1 MLSLI
6 AKDFKLLFQGSSKN
20 KLSKVLGLIFTIAV
34 GVIFIVIEVYLF
46 NAIFKN
52 LKKINQATDAYFSL
66 FLFIIS
72 ALLTVFAI
80 FTAKK
85 LFFNEEDNVKL
96 QALPIDESKII
107 FSKLFFLFI
116 TMYFMNLVF
125 NMPLFITYGLIYK
138 KMIIFYFTAVFY
150 PAFLF
155 FFQAG
160 VALLLVYPFKLLL
173 DFFKKHIV
181 IQFISV
187 VVIAFGLTYLY
198 SRALNI
204 FINLVAN
211 NNIDSLFTT
220 KSINAITSLA
230 KFMIPI
236 NFLEDAFV
244 NNNSRAIFPSIAI
257 SIGAFII
264 GLSVAIFFYNRFL
277 HNVFSD
283 QKKKEKEERV
293 LKTESLTK
301 ALIRKE
307 LVLLFRNSNFIF
319 SFTGLLMVE
328 PFLAYLIIKAL
339 NTIFTSGA
347 LSYYLIAVPNI
358 ISFLDVMLMMLISA
372 IIFQGAN
379 NYISNENKNVR
390 LMKSIPVSYS
400 RQLTIKVAIPLI
412 LSISFLLISYVVL
425 GLSRTI
431 PWATFGFGLLMN
443 IIFITTLSI
452 VSLFEELNI
461 KRNQEKNA
469 LLSSIYTYVVPFAYF
484 VIAILLCYYK
494 INYNIIFGIGIGVVL
509 ISLLPYVI
517 KFKSRISDKFLSLE
531 VSN

>member
-20 KLSKVLGLIFTIAV
+20 KMSQVLSFIFTIAV

-46 NAIFKN
+46 NAIFSN

-72 ALLTVFAI
+72 SLLTVFAL

-85 LFFNEEDNVKL
+85 LFFNEEDNAKL
-96 QALPIDESKII
+96 QALPIDETKII
-107 FSKLFFLFI
+107 LSKVFFLFF

-125 NMPLFITYGLIYK
+125 NFPLFITYGLIYR
-138 KMIIFYFTAVFY
+138 KMIIFYFTSLFY
-150 PAFLF
+150 PALLF

-173 DFFKKHIV
+173 DYFKKHIV

-211 NNIDSLFTT
+211 NSIDSLFTT
-220 KSINAITSLA
+220 KSIASISKLA
-230 KFMIPI
+230 KYMIPI

-244 NNNSRAIFPSIAI
+244 NKNGSAIFPSVAI
-257 SIGAFII
+257 SFGVFIV
-264 GLSVAIFFYNRFL
+264 GLAVAIYFYNRFL
-277 HNVFSD
+277 QNVFSD
-283 QKKKEKEERV
+283 QKIKDKEIRT
-293 LKTESLTK
+293 LKTESITK
-301 ALIRKE
+301 TLIKKE
-307 LVLLFRNSNFIF
+307 FILLFRNSNFIF

-328 PFLAYLIIKAL
+328 PLLAYLIIKAL

-390 LMKSIPVSYS
+390 LMKSIPVSYAK
-400 RQLTIKVAIPLI
+400 QLTIKVSIPLI
-412 LSISFLLISYVVL
+412 LSISFLLISYVIL
-425 GLSRTI
+425 GLTKTM
-431 PWATFGFGLLMN
+431 PWITFAYGIALN
-443 IIFITTLSI
+443 IIFITTLAI

-461 KRNQEKNA
+461 KRNQQKNA
-469 LLSSIYTYVVPFAYF
+469 LLSSIYTYLVPFAYF
-484 VIAILLCYYK
+484 VVSLVLCYYK
-494 INYNIIFGIGIGVVL
+494 VNYNLVFGIGLIVVVL
-509 ISLLPYVI
+509 SLLPYVI
-517 KFKSRISDKFLSLE
+517 RFKTRISKKFLSLE

>member
-20 KLSKVLGLIFTIAV
+20 KMSKILGLLFTIAV

-52 LKKINQATDAYFSL
+52 LKKINQATDAYFTL

-72 ALLTVFAI
+72 TLLTVFAL

-85 LFFNEEDNVKL
+85 LFFNEEDNPKL
-96 QALPIDESKII
+96 QALPVEESKIM
-107 FSKLFFLFI
+107 FSKLFFMFI

-138 KMIIFYFTAVFY
+138 KMVIFYFTAVFY
-150 PAFLF
+150 PVLLF

-160 VALLLVYPFKLLL
+160 IALILVYPFKLLL
-173 DFFKKHIV
+173 DYFKKHIV
-181 IQFISV
+181 IQFIA
-187 VVIAFGLTYLY
+187 VVIVAFGLTYLY

-204 FINLVAN
+204 FITLVAN

-220 KSINAITSLA
+220 KSINSITSLS
-230 KFMIPI
+230 KFMIPV
-236 NFLEDAFV
+236 NFLEDLFV
-244 NNNSRAIFPSIAI
+244 NKNSGAIFPSIGISLGFFIVGLVIAI
-257 SIGAFII
+257 Y
-264 GLSVAIFFYNRFL
+264 FYNRFL
-277 HNVFSD
+277 QNVFSD
-283 QKKKEKEERV
+283 KKKKAKEDKA
-293 LKTESLTK
+293 LKTQSITK
-301 ALIRKE
+301 ALIKKE
-307 LVLLFRNSNFIF
+307 FVLLFRNSNFIF
-319 SFTGLLMVE
+319 SFTGLLLVE
-328 PFLAYLIIKAL
+328 PFLAYLIIEAL

-347 LSYYLIAVPNI
+347 LAYYLIAVPNI

-400 RQLTIKVAIPLI
+400 KQLTIKVSIPLI
-412 LSISFLLISYVVL
+412 LSISFLIASYLVLAISE
-425 GLSRTI
+425 TI
-431 PWATFGFGLLMN
+431 PWITFAYGVGMN
-443 IIFITTLSI
+443 IIFLTTLAI

-461 KRNQEKNA
+461 KRNQNKNA
-469 LLSSIYTYVVPFAYF
+469 FLSTVYTYLVPFLYF
-484 VIAILLCYYK
+484 VVSLLLCYYK
-494 INYNIIFGIGIGVVL
+494 VNYNIVFGIGIAVVL
-509 ISLLPYVI
+509 LSLLPYVI
-517 KFKSRISDKFLSLE
+517 KFKSRISEKFLSLE